1 MRLRNLALAASAL
14 LAFGFA
20 TGCSSVRAKASFK
33 DGNKEYKAEN
43 FKKAIE
49 EYSAA
54 VEYDPGFAEAH
65 FFLGS
70 SYQALYRPGKDDAEN
85 VQRLENAIASFQ
97 KSLETNKSATENQ
110 KKVRT
115 NTLAALAGIYSEP
128 PKQDDT
134 KAFEYMSQLLQEA
147 PNDTKNL
154 YAIANLHE
162 KFNQI
167 PEAATAYKKVVE
179 LNPSD
184 AKACGALA
192 AFYNKP
198 LWDSRSRFDEAIDT
212 LERCASLDPNDASG
226 FYKVATFFWDKAY
239 RDPMLNDQQKDEYAN
254 KGLDAIDKSL
264 KVKPDYW
271 EALISKG
278 LLYRVKASV
287 AKNPKERAEFLEQAA
302 TLQKLALDMRKQ
314 QQAAQAEAEGALPPG
329 AEGESPADGA
339 APPTQ

>member
-1 MRLRNLALAASAL
+1 MRHRPLALASSAL
-14 LAFGFA
+14 LVLSFA
-20 TGCSSVRAKASFK
+20 AGCSTVRARAAFK

-49 EYSAA
+49 EYTHA
-54 VEYDPGFAEAH
+54 VELDPNFTEAY
-65 FFLGS
+65 FYLGS
-70 SYQALYRPGKDDAEN
+70 SYQALYRPGNETPEN
-85 VQRLENAIASFQ
+85 LERLEKGIENFK
-97 KSLETNKSATENQ
+97 KSLETNKLQTENQ

-115 NTLAALAGIYSEP
+115 NTLAALAGIYAEP
-128 PKQDDT
+128 PKQDST

-167 PEAATAYKKVVE
+167 PEAEATYKKVAE
-179 LNPSD
+179 LNPND

-198 LWDSRSRFDEAIDT
+198 LWDGRSRFDEAIQT
-212 LERCASLDPNDASG
+212 LERCANLDPNDASG
-226 FYKVATFFWDKAY
+226 YYKVATFFWDKAY
-239 RDPMLNDQQKDEYAN
+239 RDPMLNDQQKEEYAD
-254 KGLDAIDKSL
+254 KGLEAVDKAL
-264 KVKPDYW
+264 KIKPDYW

-287 AKNPKERAEFLEQAA
+287 AKNPKQRAEFLEQAS

-314 QQAAQAEAEGALPPG
+314 QQQAAGGETPP
-329 AEGESPADGA
+329 AEGEGA
-339 APPTQ
+339 TPPEGGTPPS

>member
-1 MRLRNLALAASAL
+1 
-14 LAFGFA
+14 
-20 TGCSSVRAKASFK
+20 
-33 DGNKEYKAEN
+33 
-43 FKKAIE
+43 
-49 EYSAA
+49 
-54 VEYDPGFAEAH
+54 
-65 FFLGS
+65 
-70 SYQALYRPGKDDAEN
+70 
-85 VQRLENAIASFQ
+85 
-97 KSLETNKSATENQ
+97 
-110 KKVRT
+110 
-115 NTLAALAGIYSEP
+115 
-128 PKQDDT
+128 
-134 KAFEYMSQLLQEA
+134 MSQLLQEA

-167 PEAATAYKKVVE
+167 TEAENAYKKVVE

-198 LWDSRSRFDEAIDT
+198 LWEGRSRFDEAIQT

-226 FYKVATFFWDKAY
+226 YYKVATFFWDKAY
-239 RDPMLNDQQKDEYAN
+239 RDPLLNDQQKDEYAD
-254 KGLDAIDKSL
+254 KGLDAIDKAL
-264 KVKPDYW
+264 KIKPDYW

-287 AKNPKERAEFLEQAA
+287 AKNPKQRAEYLEQAA

-314 QQAAQAEAEGALPPG
+314 QQAAQAEAEGAVPG
-329 AEGESPADGA
+329 AEGAPPPAEG

>member
-1 MRLRNLALAASAL
+1 MRYSKLALASSAL
-14 LAFGFA
+14 VALCVS
-20 TGCSSVRAKASFK
+20 TGCISSVRARAAFK

-49 EYSAA
+49 EYSQA
-54 VEYDPGFAEAH
+54 VELDPNFSEAY
-65 FFLGS
+65 FYLGS
-70 SYQALYRPGKDDAEN
+70 SYQALYRPGNETPEN
-85 VQRLENAIASFQ
+85 QERLEKAIQYFQ
-97 KSLETNKSATENQ
+97 KSLETNKLKTENQ

-115 NTLAALAGIYSEP
+115 NTLAALAGIYAEP
-128 PKQDDT
+128 PKQDST

-167 PEAATAYKKVVE
+167 TEAENAYKKVVE

-198 LWDSRSRFDEAIDT
+198 LWEGRSRFDEAIQT

-226 FYKVATFFWDKAY
+226 YYKVATFFWDKAY
-239 RDPMLNDQQKDEYAN
+239 RDPLLNDQQKDEYAD
-254 KGLDAIDKSL
+254 KGLDAIDKAL
-264 KVKPDYW
+264 KIKPDYW

-287 AKNPKERAEFLEQAA
+287 AKNPKQRAEYLEQAA

-314 QQAAQAEAEGALPPG
+314 QQAAQAEAEGAVPG
-329 AEGESPADGA
+329 AEGAPPPAEG